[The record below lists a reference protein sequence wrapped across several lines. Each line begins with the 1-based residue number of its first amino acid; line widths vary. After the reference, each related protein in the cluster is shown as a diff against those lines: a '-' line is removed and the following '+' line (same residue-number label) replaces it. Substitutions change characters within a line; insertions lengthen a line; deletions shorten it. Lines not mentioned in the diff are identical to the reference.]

1 MWVAIPGGSL
11 NIDIFPDKIIVLQ
24 KGKIVESGTFEE
36 LVTVRGGYFNQLVEK
51 QSIAKWVG
59 ANIFLYQHFYC
70 DNFGLSI
77 DNQLSLKEV
86 R

>member
-51 QSIAKWVG
+51 QSIAK
-59 ANIFLYQHFYC
+59 
-70 DNFGLSI
+70 
-77 DNQLSLKEV
+77 
-86 R
+86 